1 METAI
6 ICVDDE
12 KSVLSGIEQQL
23 RREFNDKFILE
34 FAQSGEEA
42 LDIVEDLSQ
51 SKIAIPLI
59 ITDQMMPGIKGNEL
73 IKIITER
80 LPETKCIMLTGYAG
94 SDDLK
99 TLNNS
104 NLIKCFNK
112 PWDNKELM
120 NSIRQVC
127 N

>member
-23 RREFNDKFILE
+23 RREFNDKYILE

-42 LDIVEDLSQ
+42 LDIVNDLKQNNIS
-51 SKIAIPLI
+51 IPLI

-80 LPETKCIMLTGYAG
+80 LPQTKCIMLTGYAG

>member
-42 LDIVEDLSQ
+42 LDIVNDLKQ
-51 SKIAIPLI
+51 NNIAIPLI

-73 IKIITER
+73 IEIITKQ
-80 LPETKCIMLTGYAG
+80 LPDTKCIMLTGYTN
-94 SDDLK
+94 SSNTDM
-99 TLNNS
+99 LNNT
-104 NLIKCFNK
+104 NMVKCFNK
-112 PWDNKELM
+112 PWDNTELI
-120 NSIRQVC
+120 NSIKQIC

>member
-42 LDIVEDLSQ
+42 LDIVDDLTQ

-80 LPETKCIMLTGYAG
+80 LPQTKCIMLTGYAG

>member
-1 METAI
+1 MQTAI

-23 RREFNDKFILE
+23 RREFNDEFIFE

-42 LDIVEDLSQ
+42 LDIVNDLTE

-73 IKIITER
+73 INIVTKR
-80 LPETKCIMLTGYAG
+80 LPETKCIMLTGY
-94 SDDLK
+94 SNHDSSIFSE
-99 TLNNS
+99 NS

-112 PWDNKELM
+112 PWDNNELM
-120 NSIRQVC
+120 NSIRQIC
-127 N
+127 R

>member
-42 LDIVEDLSQ
+42 LEIVEDLKQ
-51 SKIAIPLI
+51 NNIAIPLI

-73 IKIITER
+73 IKILTEK
-80 LPETKCIMLTGYAG
+80 LPEIKCIMLTGYAG

-99 TLNNS
+99 TLDNS
-104 NLIKCFNK
+104 NLLKCLNK
-112 PWDNKELM
+112 PWDNKELI
-120 NSIRQVC
+120 NSIKLVC